1 MAAERAR
8 DPWCTPEERTLFLR
22 LVLWSVGRLRAPI
35 TAFGID
41 YPLFRELLRVRIVL
55 GVRPK
60 DAKTSAWGV
69 AGSALAILM
78 AWFAGLATGLTALVQ
93 KDPGVWVVAS
103 QSLLMLLLALLLFQV
118 LAGILVDPTDIGVVA
133 AHPIR
138 DRTVFAVRL
147 AEVGL
152 YVLVFVASFSAG
164 SMMLA
169 VFGQPPLAVLFVY
182 PLLSLLAG
190 ATTLGLVALLFAL
203 CLRIVGPTHFQ
214 RVTLWAQIL
223 GGVAIFAALQLP
235 RFFHDEQVR
244 SWMDEIRWLRL
255 AWPPFQYA
263 EAFAFAS
270 GHAAEAE
277 LAAVLAAV
285 LVPLLALWA
294 TFALASRYFVA
305 GLQGTL
311 SAPRPR
317 PAWPQGFVSALGRRA
332 APGLERC
339 GFDLAAALSR
349 REPSFL
355 RGVLP
360 QLVMFQVM
368 SLGMGLGLRRDV
380 TLFIPMS
387 AGFLFMGLPNVLTL
401 SQGTPTP
408 EARSL
413 FASAPL
419 ADTGPLLRG
428 GVKALLLQWL
438 ALPGLALLCMQLS
451 VGGPAALPRIVLAFA
466 LTGVAVLTLTGS
478 YRLYVP
484 FTRAIRFGE
493 SKNLGLVVLSGF
505 VMMLIVGLHAALA
518 LHPLATAAGVVL
530 AAVVIRDRWRR
541 LGRLRPLVDRP
552 GSD

>member
-1 MAAERAR
+1 MAAER
-8 DPWCTPEERTLFLR
+8 DPWHTPEERTLFLR
-22 LVLWSVGRLRAPI
+22 FVLWSVARLRAPI
-35 TAFGID
+35 AAFGID

-78 AWFAGLATGLTALVQ
+78 IWFAGLGTGVLALVQ
-93 KDPGVWVVAS
+93 PDPVVWVAAS
-103 QSLLMLLLALLLFQV
+103 QSLLMVLLALLLFQV

-147 AEVGL
+147 AEVAL
-152 YVLVFVASFSAG
+152 YVLVVVASFSAG

-169 VFGQPPLAVLFVY
+169 VFRQPPLAVLFVY

-223 GGVAIFAALQLP
+223 GGVVIFAGLQLP
-235 RFFHDEQVR
+235 RFFRDEQIELWVE
-244 SWMDEIRWLRL
+244 DIRWLRL

-263 EAFAFAS
+263 EVFAFAS
-270 GHAAEAE
+270 GRGAE
-277 LAAVLAAV
+277 LGAVLAAV

-294 TFALASRYFVA
+294 TSALASRYFVA

-317 PAWPQGFVSALGRRA
+317 PAWPQGFVTALGRRA

-368 SLGMGLGLRRDV
+368 SIGMGFGLRRDLS
-380 TLFIPMS
+380 LFIPMS

-408 EARSL
+408 EARNL

-419 ADTGPLLRG
+419 ADAGPLLRG

-438 ALPGLALLCMQLS
+438 ALPALVLLCIQLA
-451 VGGPAALPRIVLAFA
+451 VAGPGALPRIVLAFA
-466 LTGVAVLTLTGS
+466 LTGVAVLTMTAS
-478 YRLYVP
+478 YKLFVP
-484 FTRAIRFGE
+484 FTRPIRFGE
-493 SKNLGLVVLSGF
+493 SKNLGLVVLSGM
-505 VMMLIVGLHAALA
+505 VMGVLVAVHAALS
-518 LHPLATAAGVVL
+518 LHPLALAAGVLL
-530 AAVVIRDRWRR
+530 AAVAIRDRWRR
-541 LGRLRPLVDRP
+541 LGRLRAFVDRS